1 MKMEKKTMGSFMAAL
16 RKAKGLTQQEVADIL
31 MVSNKTVSKW
41 ERDEGC
47 PEIMMLSPIAE
58 LFEVTVDE
66 LLNGER
72 IIKEKDEEKQ
82 SRKTE
87 QTARYML
94 TKAVA
99 RFKNLSTVGIFV
111 GVICVVLSNILWLI
125 SKNDTRAVASMVLM
139 FLSAV
144 PLLIEAIA
152 YNNIKGVLKGQD
164 DVFSEKSLNESKRT
178 AIAYMTVSVLVSVTA
193 ILTNLTAFIDNF
205 HPVVFL
211 VPSVAVGGIIAFIVY
226 LLLRKGMNLDEAD
239 EKEYSEKFF
248 RFKKKLTKITA
259 VLSISVIIL
268 AALFPFI
275 IVWLESLQTV
285 SFVFTDEVGSEYE
298 AFEEAEEEYYKL
310 KSFFE
315 NGTELYTIQHEDEK
329 NLIMWKVGIIPEKN
343 ADGSYRITGV
353 EALGF
358 DSVEAKAFDTE
369 AEKEEFKKK
378 YVLINEE
385 VPTNFFEK
393 NIRFD
398 DGTLTVYYKGHS
410 SGMIGVLDIM
420 PVFALGG
427 SATAIVIAL
436 ISLCIYNKKKKEY
449 N

>member
-1 MKMEKKTMGSFMAAL
+1 MGSFMSAL
-16 RKAKGLTQQEVADIL
+16 RKARGLTQQEVADRL
-31 MVSNKTVSKW
+31 LVSNKTVSKW

-47 PEIMMLSPIAE
+47 PEIMMLPAIAE

-66 LLNGER
+66 LLKGER
-72 IIKEKDEEKQ
+72 IIKVREEDKP
-82 SRKTE
+82 SRKGE
-87 QTARYML
+87 QAVRYML
-94 TKAVA
+94 TKAMA
-99 RFKNLSTVGIFV
+99 RFKNLSTVSIFTGI
-111 GVICVVLSNILWLI
+111 ICAALSNILWLI
-125 SKNDTRAVASMVLM
+125 SRNDSRAIVSMVLM

-144 PLLIEAIA
+144 PLLIEIIA
-152 YNNIKGVLKGQD
+152 YNNVKGVLRGEED
-164 DVFSEKSLNESKRT
+164 IFPEKLLNESKRSAVT
-178 AIAYMTVSVLVSVTA
+178 YMTVSVLVSVTA
-193 ILTNLTAFIDNF
+193 ILSNLTAFIDEF
-205 HPVVFL
+205 HPIITL
-211 VPSVAVGGIIAFIVY
+211 VPSVAVGGIAAFIVY
-226 LLLRKGMNLDEAD
+226 LLLRKSMELDEA
-239 EKEYSEKFF
+239 ERKEYSEKFMH
-248 RFKKKLTKITA
+248 FKKRLTKVTA
-259 VLSISVIIL
+259 ILSVSVIIL
-268 AALFPFI
+268 AGLFPFVS
-275 IVWLESLQTV
+275 VWLESLQTV

-436 ISLCIYNKKKKEY
+436 ISMCIYNKKKKEY

>member
-1 MKMEKKTMGSFMAAL
+1 MGSFMSAL
-16 RKAKGLTQQEVADIL
+16 RKARGLTQQEVADIL

-47 PEIMMLSPIAE
+47 PEIMMLPAIAE

-66 LLNGER
+66 LLKGER
-72 IIKEKDEEKQ
+72 IIKEKEEEKQ
-82 SRKTE
+82 SRKGE
-87 QTARYML
+87 QAVRYML
-94 TKAVA
+94 SKAVA
-99 RFKNLSTVGIFV
+99 RFKNLSTVAIFT
-111 GVICVVLSNILWLI
+111 GVICAALSNILWLI
-125 SKNDTRAVASMVLM
+125 SKNDTRAIASMVLM
-139 FLSAV
+139 LLSAV
-144 PLLIEAIA
+144 PLLIEIIS
-152 YNNIKGVLKGQD
+152 YNNVKGVLKGD
-164 DVFSEKSLNESKRT
+164 EYVFSEKLLSEGKRSV
-178 AIAYMTVSVLVSVTA
+178 ASYMTASVLVSVTA
-193 ILTNLTAFIDNF
+193 LLCNLTAFIDEF
-205 HPVVFL
+205 HPIITL
-211 VPSVAVGGIIAFIVY
+211 VPSVAVGGIAAFIVY
-226 LLLRKGMNLDEAD
+226 LLLRKSMELDEA
-239 EKEYSEKFF
+239 ERKEYSEKFMH
-248 RFKKKLTKITA
+248 FKKRLTKVTA
-259 VLSISVIIL
+259 ILSVSVIIL
-268 AALFPFI
+268 AGLFPFVS
-275 IVWLESLQTV
+275 VWLESLQTV

-427 SATAIVIAL
+427 SATAIVIAI
-436 ISLCIYNKKKKEY
+436 ISMCIYNKKKKEY

>member
-1 MKMEKKTMGSFMAAL
+1 MEKKTMGSFMSAL
-16 RKAKGLTQQEVADIL
+16 RKARGLTQQEVADIL

-47 PEIMMLSPIAE
+47 PEIMMLPAIAE

-66 LLNGER
+66 LLKGER
-72 IIKEKDEEKQ
+72 IIKEKEEEKI
-82 SRKTE
+82 SRKGE
-87 QTARYML
+87 QAVRYML
-94 TKAVA
+94 SKAVA
-99 RFKNLSTVGIFV
+99 RFKNLSTVAIFT
-111 GVICVVLSNILWLI
+111 GVICAALSNILWLI
-125 SKNDTRAVASMVLM
+125 SKNDTRAIASMVLM
-139 FLSAV
+139 LLSAV
-144 PLLIEAIA
+144 PLLIEIIS
-152 YNNIKGVLKGQD
+152 YNNVKGVLKGD
-164 DVFSEKSLNESKRT
+164 EDIFPEKLLSEGKRSV
-178 AIAYMTVSVLVSVTA
+178 ASYMTASVLVSVTA
-193 ILTNLTAFIDNF
+193 LLCNLTAFIDEF
-205 HPVVFL
+205 HPIITL
-211 VPSVAVGGIIAFIVY
+211 VPSVAVGGIAAFIVY
-226 LLLRKGMNLDEAD
+226 LLLRKSMELDEA
-239 EKEYSEKFF
+239 ERKEYSEKFMH
-248 RFKKKLTKITA
+248 FKKRLTKVTA
-259 VLSISVIIL
+259 ILSVSVIIL
-268 AALFPFI
+268 AGLFPFVS
-275 IVWLESLQTV
+275 VWLESLQTV

-420 PVFALGG
+420 PVFVLGG
-427 SATAIVIAL
+427 SGTAIVIVL

>member
-1 MKMEKKTMGSFMAAL
+1 MEKKTMGSFISAL

-31 MVSNKTVSKW
+31 MISNKTVSKW

-47 PEIMMLSPIAE
+47 PEIMMLPAIAE

-66 LLNGER
+66 LLKGER
-72 IIKEKDEEKQ
+72 IIKEKEDEKT
-82 SRKTE
+82 SRKGE
-87 QTARYML
+87 QAVRYML
-94 TKAVA
+94 TKAMA
-99 RFKNLSTVGIFV
+99 RFKNLSTVSIFIGI
-111 GVICVVLSNILWLI
+111 ICAALSNILWLI
-125 SKNDTRAVASMVLM
+125 SRNDSRAIVSMVLM

-144 PLLIEAIA
+144 PLLMEIIA
-152 YNNIKGVLKGQD
+152 YNNVKGVLKGD
-164 DVFSEKSLNESKRT
+164 EDICPEKLLNESKRSAVT
-178 AIAYMTVSVLVSVTA
+178 YMTVSVLVSVTA
-193 ILTNLTAFIDNF
+193 VLSNLTAFIDEF
-205 HPVVFL
+205 HPIITL
-211 VPSVAVGGIIAFIVY
+211 VPSVAVGGIAAFIVY
-226 LLLRKGMNLDEAD
+226 LLLRKSMELDVAERI
-239 EKEYSEKFF
+239 EYSDKFL
-248 RFKKKLTKITA
+248 RFKKKLTKVTA
-259 VLSISVIIL
+259 ILSVSVIIL
-268 AALFPFI
+268 GALFPFI
-275 IVWLESLQTV
+275 SVWLESLQTQ
-285 SFVFTDEVGSEYE
+285 SYVFTDEVGSKYE

-329 NLIMWKVGIIPEKN
+329 NLIMWKIGIIPEKN

-420 PVFALGG
+420 PVFVLGG
-427 SATAIVIAL
+427 SGTAIVIVL
-436 ISLCIYNKKKKEY
+436 ISLCIYNKKRKEY